1 MERNQN
7 YVELWGVAAGEP
19 VFSHENHTRRF
30 DKFPLRVERLSGQ
43 NDVPVIV
50 ASEALLRVCPVD
62 EGQSLRIVGQLRS
75 FNNKSGQ
82 GNRLVITVFAQ
93 SIEPGDGSYFNRI
106 LLSGALCKKP
116 VLRHTPLGRSICDV
130 ILAVNRHYGRAD
142 YLPCIAWGQTAVQ
155 IAGMDVG
162 ERLALEGRV
171 QSRTYTKLLE
181 SGSEERTAFEV
192 SIMQLLDVQ
201 TTLILVPAA
210 DIVDRLNGWECTV
223 FHAQFL
229 SLIDKRKTLQ
239 HKIHHAQ
246 QLLTLLILG
255 IFRQIMADTSWLVMV
270 LDDVGEETDTF
281 ADLLAGKAALLIF
294 IRSRSL
300 PVIPAKHGLS
310 SHVLTEIK
318 NRSEIRIITNKPT
331 DITVIQAKDLSDR
344 KCMMRFCRFL
354 MHLI

>member
-1 MERNQN
+1 M
-7 YVELWGVAAGEP
+7 
-19 VFSHENHTRRF
+19 
-30 DKFPLRVERLSGQ
+30 
-43 NDVPVIV
+43 PVIV

-106 LLSGALCKKP
+106 LLSG

-192 SIMQLLDVQ
+192 SIMQLLD
-201 TTLILVPAA
+201 
-210 DIVDRLNGWECTV
+210 E
-223 FHAQFL
+223 
-229 SLIDKRKTLQ
+229 
-239 HKIHHAQ
+239 
-246 QLLTLLILG
+246 
-255 IFRQIMADTSWLVMV
+255 
-270 LDDVGEETDTF
+270 EETEET
-281 ADLLAGKAALLIF
+281 ALL
-294 IRSRSL
+294 
-300 PVIPAKHGLS
+300 
-310 SHVLTEIK
+310 
-318 NRSEIRIITNKPT
+318 
-331 DITVIQAKDLSDR
+331 
-344 KCMMRFCRFL
+344 
-354 MHLI
+354 